1 MNILV
6 LFLLRRLVL
15 LIGALAVASL
25 LIFLVLRLLPGDVA
39 QTIGGIQASPA
50 QLAQIRRE
58 LGLDRPLLAQ
68 YWTWIS
74 GVVTGD
80 LGYSPLDG
88 ASVSSQLASKLA
100 VTGPLALG
108 AVLLAVLGAVPL
120 GVLAAVRRRGRVGTA
135 VSALSQLGIALPTLW
150 VGLLLVTVFAVETRL
165 LPAEG
170 FPVDGW
176 ASPGQ
181 ALRSLVLPCVT
192 LALPEGAV
200 LLRFVRSAVLDV
212 LDQDWLRTARAKG
225 RTRTGALLHHG
236 LRNAAPPVVSV
247 LGLELATL
255 IVGAVIVEQVF
266 NLPGVGAM
274 LITDVGE
281 RDLAMVQGEVL
292 VITAAILVIGFA
304 VDVAHRL
311 IDPRLG
317 GRE

>member
-1 MNILV
+1 VNILV